1 MAAAR
6 FCSFI
11 CHSFG
16 YISSKELL
24 FGATKKGRMWRKRG
38 YLLREDGSERPA
50 LTWLR
55 EYLQRQVQKL
65 VFGGELLNELL

>member
-1 MAAAR
+1 
-6 FCSFI
+6 
-11 CHSFG
+11 
-16 YISSKELL
+16 
-24 FGATKKGRMWRKRG
+24 MWRKRG

-65 VFGGELLNELL
+65 VFGGELVNELL